1 MIIKHLGSPHVLL
14 VSQPCAS
21 CFIIHIALA
30 EMIEHILSLTVV
42 CTLIALPTN
51 NFIVALSNEMGE
63 FQEKLDTIQFLM
75 CSPLKARHWEV
86 IQQLPG
92 NKVVNPTVLTI
103 QTLAYLK
110 VHCTYTSDCSN
121 RIS

>member
-1 MIIKHLGSPHVLL
+1 LIVL
-14 VSQPCAS
+14 PK
-21 CFIIHIALA
+21 
-30 EMIEHILSLTVV
+30 
-42 CTLIALPTN
+42 N
-51 NFIVALSNEMGE
+51 NFIVTLAKEMSD
-63 FQEKLDTIQFLM
+63 FQEKLDTIHFMM

-110 VHCTYTSDCSN
+110 VVCT
-121 RIS
+121 I